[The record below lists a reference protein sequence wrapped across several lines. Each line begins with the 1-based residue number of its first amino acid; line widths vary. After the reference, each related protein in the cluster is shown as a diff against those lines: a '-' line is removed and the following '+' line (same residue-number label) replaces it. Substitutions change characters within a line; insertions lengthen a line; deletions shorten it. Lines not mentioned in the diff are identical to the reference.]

1 MNWISSDHP
10 RTKYK
15 NILTQYGAD
24 LENIPMFT
32 QNMVFYPT
40 NKIRVP
46 INKKNVLE
54 SGIVK
59 AEKED
64 LIVDYIDID
73 LPTSGLYKNQLLML
87 DILANNDW
95 KRPIYFTGGSYND
108 AEYLWMKD
116 FLQLDGL
123 VYKLIPIKTEIN
135 KNNPYEMG
143 RIDSSLMYNIVK
155 SWEWGN
161 SESSEIY
168 HDPETRKNS
177 ISFRGNLHRLAKQL
191 IADKEYQKAEEILDL
206 SIKKMPIDYF
216 GYYSL
221 LEPYISTYY
230 KINKYDKG
238 DDLYQKLSVKYDE
251 NLKYYSQLSNSK
263 NSKFSIYSFAES
275 IITDTERYRSLLETL
290 LKSKN
295 NSLKSLAVKQYI
307 SSTEFVSE
315 LYGDYEYYTLLS
327 PFLRQLFISE
337 SNELARE
344 LYIKISSQFKERI
357 AIIMSMQEDKKE
369 EYSQSILNDYFE
381 LRSLVGLIQEYD
393 SEKDYVIKE
402 IKELELIGE
411 SLNKII
417 N

>member
-1 MNWISSDHP
+1 
-10 RTKYK
+10 
-15 NILTQYGAD
+15 
-24 LENIPMFT
+24 
-32 QNMVFYPT
+32 MVFYPT

-295 NSLKSLAVKQYI
+295 NSLKSQAVKQYI

-411 SLNKII
+411 GLNKII